1 MFNQSISPEQRLNKA
16 VMDIMAQ
23 EKYIALAG
31 IVMIGTREIDDTVP
45 TACTNGRDEKYGRA
59 FVESLS
65 DAELRFLVLH
75 ENYHKLYQH
84 LTTWKH
90 LYNEDPRLANMACD
104 YVINLKIFDDNTD
117 GFAIMPSA
125 GCIDSKY
132 AGMDSAQVFLEL
144 KENGEGEGGEEG
156 EEGEGGGAGG
166 GGMDDHDWDGAQ
178 ELGAQEKQELARD
191 IDEAV
196 RQGALVAGQMG
207 TGGDREL
214 AELLEPQ
221 VDWREVLRE
230 FISTTCAGND
240 YSTWQRPNR
249 RYVSAGMYMPSGIS
263 EQIGELVI
271 AIDTSGSIGVRELS
285 AFLSEVK
292 GICDA
297 VYPSCVRLLY
307 WDTQVCGDEKYEL
320 HELDDLTKSTKPVG
334 GGGTDVACVPEH
346 ITKEG
351 ISPQAVIVL
360 TDGYLWG
367 DWGQWASPVLWCVM
381 DNKQAKPD
389 VGVTV
394 HIKGR
399 DL

>member
-31 IVMIGTREIDDTVP
+31 ILMIGTREIDDTVP

-90 LYNEDPRLANMACD
+90 LYDEAPRLANMACD
-104 YVINLKIFDDNTD
+104 YVINLKIRDDNTD
-117 GFAIMPSA
+117 GFAVMPDK
-125 GCIDSKY
+125 GCIDDKY

-144 KENGEGEGGEEG
+144 KEDQEQQGDPEDGEGADGE
-156 EEGEGGGAGG
+156 G
-166 GGMDDHDWDGAQ
+166 GGMDDHNWDGAQ
-178 ELGAQEKQELARD
+178 ELDAQEKQELARD
-191 IDEAV
+191 IDEAI

-249 RYVSAGMYMPSGIS
+249 RYVAAGMYMPSGIS

-292 GICDA
+292 GICDT
-297 VYPSCVRLLY
+297 VHPSCVRLLY

-381 DNKQAKPD
+381 DNKQAQPD
-389 VGVTV
+389 VGKTV
-394 HIKGR
+394 HIKRR

>member
-31 IVMIGTREIDDTVP
+31 IVMIGTREID
-45 TACTNGRDEKYGRA
+45 ACTNGRDEKYGRA

-144 KENGEGEGGEEG
+144 KENGKGEGGEEG

-297 VYPSCVRLLY
+297 AHPSCVRLLY

>member
-144 KENGEGEGGEEG
+144 KENGKGEGGEEG

-297 VYPSCVRLLY
+297 VHPSCVRLLY

>member
-1 MFNQSISPEQRLNKA
+1 
-16 VMDIMAQ
+16 
-23 EKYIALAG
+23 
-31 IVMIGTREIDDTVP
+31 
-45 TACTNGRDEKYGRA
+45 
-59 FVESLS
+59 
-65 DAELRFLVLH
+65 
-75 ENYHKLYQH
+75 
-84 LTTWKH
+84 
-90 LYNEDPRLANMACD
+90 
-104 YVINLKIFDDNTD
+104 
-117 GFAIMPSA
+117 
-125 GCIDSKY
+125 
-132 AGMDSAQVFLEL
+132 
-144 KENGEGEGGEEG
+144 
-156 EEGEGGGAGG
+156 
-166 GGMDDHDWDGAQ
+166 
-178 ELGAQEKQELARD
+178 
-191 IDEAV
+191 
-196 RQGALVAGQMG
+196 
-207 TGGDREL
+207 
-214 AELLEPQ
+214 
-221 VDWREVLRE
+221 
-230 FISTTCAGND
+230 
-240 YSTWQRPNR
+240 
-249 RYVSAGMYMPSGIS
+249 MYMPSGIS

-297 VYPSCVRLLY
+297 VHPSCVRLLY